1 MADNRVI
8 GAFLSVNEPTAEE
21 KIKLAEFFRTKLDRP
36 VDIVWVKDESVKK
49 GFVLKILNEVY
60 DNTPEGLLR
69 SLKTAID
76 ETDKSGDYIS
86 LVKETVG
93 KWKPRA
99 LP

>member
-1 MADNRVI
+1 MTDRRQFLKTIAAGCAASMAVPSILQAKDN
-8 GAFLSVNEPTAEE
+8 N
-21 KIKLAEFFRTKLDRP
+21 K
-36 VDIVWVKDESVKK
+36 VKP
-49 GFVLKILNEVY
+49 II
-60 DNTPEGLLR
+60 TPEGLLR

-99 LP
+99 LPEEIGKVCSVADGGKH

>member
-8 GAFLSVNEPTAEE
+8 GEFLSVNEPTAEE
-21 KIKLAEFFRTKLDRP
+21 KIKLAEFFRTKLERP

-76 ETDKSGDYIS
+76 ETD
-86 LVKETVG
+86 
-93 KWKPRA
+93 
-99 LP
+99 